1 MDDGLDRLLGA
12 IQDRSFIGSS
22 DAPYAGTGS
31 GSDDFRFYDPS
42 TFNSNKKSTSNNNFR
57 FYDPST
63 FNNMAGLPSLVGS
76 NTTLDSDPAA
86 GRGTTGL

>member
-31 GSDDFRFYDPS
+31 GSD
-42 TFNSNKKSTSNNNFR
+42 NFR

-63 FNNMAGLPSLVGS
+63 FNNNKKSTKIGK
-76 NTTLDSDPAA
+76 
-86 GRGTTGL
+86 